1 MKRALKKYF
10 DRIKPQFMPGGK
22 LEKFRSV
29 YDGFDSFL
37 FTPNTTSQSGVHIH
51 DSNDSKRT
59 MIIVVL
65 ALMPALLF
73 GMYNLSLIHISEP
86 TRPY

>member
-1 MKRALKKYF
+1 
-10 DRIKPQFMPGGK
+10 MPGGK

-65 ALMPALLF
+65 ALMPALLLHPLKSANMKSKKGSWF
-73 GMYNLSLIHISEP
+73 QAF
-86 TRPY
+86 